1 MMSKHANP
9 VQELSTSKCHTFLA
23 TMPNPQIKVRLSIL
37 ERREIAILLPELA
50 IKLELD
56 ESNSRMIPLS
66 LDEAKRVLDA
76 LKSDTRKHRAM
87 IQNALERAMASIEN
101 AIEDATGIGSIPA
114 NMRLYQFKI
123 TLNESEPQIWRRI
136 QIKNCTLERL
146 HEHIQLAMGW
156 ANEHLH
162 RFRIRDEI
170 YGDAQLLDDGFEDQ
184 YEFIDST
191 GIKIGDV
198 VPKSGKRFTFGYEY
212 DFGDGWVH
220 EVLFE
225 GYLAATERTKY
236 PICVEGERACP
247 PEDVGGIF
255 GYNEYLKVIGDPNHK
270 QHEEMLEWRGKFDP
284 EKFDSKKASRKMQRG
299 MAKGKDAG

>member
-9 VQELSTSKCHTFLA
+9 VQKLSTSNYHTSPP
-23 TMPNPQIKVRLSIL
+23 TMPNPQIKIKLSIL
-37 ERREIAILLPELA
+37 ERRQIAILLPEFA
-50 IKLELD
+50 NRLELD
-56 ESNSRMIPLS
+56 EPNSRIIPLS
-66 LDEAKRVLDA
+66 LDEAKRVLEA
-76 LKSDTRKHRAM
+76 LKSDTGKHRAM
-87 IQNALERAMASIEN
+87 IQSALERAMESFEKS
-101 AIEDATGIGSIPA
+101 IEDATGIGSITA
-114 NMRLYQFKI
+114 NKRLYQFRI
-123 TLNESEPQIWRRI
+123 TLNESEPSIWRRI

-162 RFRIRDEI
+162 RFRIKDEI

-198 VPKSGKRFTFGYEY
+198 VPKSGKRFTFEYEY

-225 GYLAATERTKY
+225 GCLAATEGQKY

-255 GYNEYLKVIGDPNHK
+255 GYNEYLKIIGDPDHD

-284 EKFDSKKASRKMQRG
+284 DKFDPEKASRKMQRG
-299 MAKGKDAG
+299 MAKGKDAD

>member
-1 MMSKHANP
+1 MPILFRSY
-9 VQELSTSKCHTFLA
+9 LLA
-23 TMPNPQIKVRLSIL
+23 IITLPPPTMPNPQIKVRLSIL
-37 ERREIAILLPELA
+37 ERRQIAILLPEFA
-50 IKLELD
+50 NRLELD

-76 LKSDTRKHRAM
+76 LKSDIREHRAM
-87 IQNALERAMASIEN
+87 IQSALERAMESFEK
-101 AIEDATGIGSIPA
+101 AIEDTTGIGTINA
-114 NMRLYQFKI
+114 NKRLYQFRI
-123 TLNESEPQIWRRI
+123 TLNESESSIWRRI
-136 QIKNCTLERL
+136 QIKNCTLERF

-156 ANEHLH
+156 GNEHLH

-198 VPKSGKRFTFGYEY
+198 VPKSGERFSFEYAY

-225 GYLAATERTKY
+225 GCLAATEGQKY

-255 GYNEYLKVIGDPNHK
+255 GYNEYLKIIGDPNHE

-299 MAKGKDAG
+299 MAKGKDSD

>member
-1 MMSKHANP
+1 
-9 VQELSTSKCHTFLA
+9 
-23 TMPNPQIKVRLSIL
+23 MPNPQIKVRLSIL
-37 ERREIAILLPELA
+37 ERRQIAILLQEFAKRLD
-50 IKLELD
+50 LD
-56 ESNSRMIPLS
+56 EPNSRMIPFF
-66 LDEAKRVLDA
+66 LDEAKRVLNA

-87 IQNALERAMASIEN
+87 IQSALERAMESFEN

-114 NMRLYQFKI
+114 NIRLYQFRI
-123 TLNESEPQIWRRI
+123 TLNGSEPPIWRRI

-156 ANEHLH
+156 GNEHLH
-162 RFRIRDEI
+162 RFRIKDEI
-170 YGDAQLLDDGFEDQ
+170 YGDPHLLDDGFEDQ

-198 VPKSGKRFTFGYEY
+198 VPKSGKRFSFEYAY

-225 GYLAATERTKY
+225 GCLAATEGQKY

-255 GYNEYLKVIGDPNHK
+255 GYNEYLKIIGDPKHE
-270 QHEEMLEWRGKFDP
+270 QHEEMLEWSGKFDP
-284 EKFDSKKASRKMQRG
+284 EKFDSKKASKKMQRG
-299 MAKGKDAG
+299 MAKGKDAD

>member
-1 MMSKHANP
+1 
-9 VQELSTSKCHTFLA
+9 
-23 TMPNPQIKVRLSIL
+23 MPNPQIKVRLSIL
-37 ERREIAILLPELA
+37 ERREIAILLHEFV
-50 IKLELD
+50 KRLELD
-56 ESNSRMIPLS
+56 ESNSRIIPLS
-66 LDEAKRVLDA
+66 LDEAKRVLEA

-87 IQNALERAMASIEN
+87 IQSALERAMASFEN
-101 AIEDATGIGSIPA
+101 AIENATGIGSIPA
-114 NMRLYQFKI
+114 NIRLYQFRI
-123 TLNESEPQIWRRI
+123 TLNESEPSIWRRI
-136 QIKNCTLERL
+136 QIKNCTLERF
-146 HEHIQLAMGW
+146 HEHIQLAMEW

-170 YGDAQLLDDGFEDQ
+170 YGDAQLLDDGFDDQ

-198 VPKSGKRFTFGYEY
+198 VPKSGKRFSFEYEY

-225 GYLAATERTKY
+225 GCLAATEGQKY

-255 GYNEYLKVIGDPNHK
+255 GYNEYLKIIGDPKHE

-284 EKFDSKKASRKMQRG
+284 EKFDSKKASKKMQRG
-299 MAKGKDAG
+299 VAKGKDAD

>member
-1 MMSKHANP
+1 MSKHANP
-9 VQELSTSKCHTFLA
+9 VQELSTSNYHTSPP

-37 ERREIAILLPELA
+37 ERRQIAILLPEFA
-50 IKLELD
+50 KRLELD
-56 ESNSRMIPLS
+56 EPNSRVIPFS

-87 IQNALERAMASIEN
+87 VQSALERAMESFEN
-101 AIEDATGIGSIPA
+101 AIEDATGIGTINA
-114 NMRLYQFKI
+114 NKRLYQFRI
-123 TLNESEPQIWRRI
+123 TLNESESSIWRRI
-136 QIKNCTLERL
+136 QIKNCTLERF

-156 ANEHLH
+156 GNEHLY
-162 RFRIRDEI
+162 RFRVRDEI

-198 VPKSGKRFTFGYEY
+198 VPKSGERFSFEYAY

-225 GYLAATERTKY
+225 GCLAATEGQKY

-255 GYNEYLKVIGDPNHK
+255 GYNEYLKIIGDPNHE

-284 EKFDSKKASRKMQRG
+284 EKFDSKKASKKMQRG
-299 MAKGKDAG
+299 MAKGKDAD

>member
-1 MMSKHANP
+1 
-9 VQELSTSKCHTFLA
+9 
-23 TMPNPQIKVRLSIL
+23 MPNPQIKVRLSIL
-37 ERREIAILLPELA
+37 ERRQIAILFPELCSR
-50 IKLELD
+50 LELD
-56 ESNSRMIPLS
+56 ESNSRMILLS
-66 LDEAKRVLDA
+66 LDEAKRVLEA

-87 IQNALERAMASIEN
+87 IQSALERAMASLAN

-114 NMRLYQFKI
+114 NMRLYQFRI
-123 TLNESEPQIWRRI
+123 TLNNSVPQIWRRI

-156 ANEHLH
+156 KNEHLH

-198 VPKSGKRFTFGYEY
+198 VPKSGKRFTFEYEY
-212 DFGDGWVH
+212 DFGDGWVQ

-225 GYLAATERTKY
+225 GCRLQPRDRNTRSALRANEPVHPKMLVGSLATMSTLKSSATRTTNNTRKCWSGGASSIQDYSIPRRHPER
-236 PICVEGERACP
+236 
-247 PEDVGGIF
+247 
-255 GYNEYLKVIGDPNHK
+255 
-270 QHEEMLEWRGKFDP
+270 
-284 EKFDSKKASRKMQRG
+284 
-299 MAKGKDAG
+299 

>member
-1 MMSKHANP
+1 
-9 VQELSTSKCHTFLA
+9 
-23 TMPNPQIKVRLSIL
+23 MPNPQTKVRLSIL
-37 ERREIAILLPELA
+37 ERREIAILLPEFAKRLD
-50 IKLELD
+50 LD
-56 ESNSRMIPLS
+56 ESNSRIILFY
-66 LDEAKRVLDA
+66 LDEAKRVLEA

-87 IQNALERAMASIEN
+87 PQSAIERAMASFEN

-114 NMRLYQFKI
+114 NIRLYQFRI
-123 TLNESEPQIWRRI
+123 TLNESEPSIWRRI
-136 QIKNCTLERL
+136 QIKNCTLERF
-146 HEHIQLAMGW
+146 HEHIQLAMGS

-198 VPKSGKRFTFGYEY
+198 VPNSGKRFSFEYEY
-212 DFGDGWVH
+212 DFGDGWEH
-220 EVLFE
+220 DVLFE
-225 GYLAATERTKY
+225 GCLAATEGQKY

-255 GYNEYLKVIGDPNHK
+255 GYNEYLKIIGDPKHE

-284 EKFDSKKASRKMQRG
+284 EKFDSKKASKKMQRG
-299 MAKGKDAG
+299 MAKGKDAD

>member
-1 MMSKHANP
+1 
-9 VQELSTSKCHTFLA
+9 
-23 TMPNPQIKVRLSIL
+23 MPNPQIKVRLSIL
-37 ERREIAILLPELA
+37 ERRQIAILLHEFA
-50 IKLELD
+50 KRLELD
-56 ESNSRMIPLS
+56 EPNSRIILFY
-66 LDEAKRVLDA
+66 LDEAKRVLEA
-76 LKSDTRKHRAM
+76 LKNDTRKHRAM
-87 IQNALERAMASIEN
+87 IQSALERAMASIEN
-101 AIEDATGIGSIPA
+101 DIEDATGIGSIPA
-114 NMRLYQFKI
+114 NMRLYQFRI
-123 TLNESEPQIWRRI
+123 TLNESEPSIWRRI

-156 ANEHLH
+156 GNEHLH
-162 RFRIRDEI
+162 RFRIKDEI
-170 YGDAQLLDDGFEDQ
+170 YGDAQLLDDGFDDQ

-191 GIKIGDV
+191 RIKISDV
-198 VPKSGKRFTFGYEY
+198 VPKSGIRFTFEYEY

-225 GYLAATERTKY
+225 GCLTATEGKKY

-255 GYNEYLKVIGDPNHK
+255 GYNEYLKIIGDPNHE

>member
-1 MMSKHANP
+1 MSKHANP
-9 VQELSTSKCHTFLA
+9 VQELSTSNYHTSPP

-37 ERREIAILLPELA
+37 ERRQIAILLPEFA
-50 IKLELD
+50 NRLELD

-76 LKSDTRKHRAM
+76 LKSDIREHRAM
-87 IQNALERAMASIEN
+87 IQSALERAMESFEK
-101 AIEDATGIGSIPA
+101 AIEDATGIGTINA
-114 NMRLYQFKI
+114 NKRLYQFRI
-123 TLNESEPQIWRRI
+123 TLNESESSIWRRI
-136 QIKNCTLERL
+136 QIKNCTLERF

-156 ANEHLH
+156 GNEHLH

-198 VPKSGKRFTFGYEY
+198 VPKSGERFSFEYAY

-225 GYLAATERTKY
+225 GCLAATEGQKY

-255 GYNEYLKVIGDPNHK
+255 GYNEYLKIIGDPHHE

-284 EKFDSKKASRKMQRG
+284 EKFDSKKASKKMQRG
-299 MAKGKDAG
+299 MAKGKDSD